1 MQASITKLEQTADQ
15 LHLTMTT
22 TTTNRT
28 ALDEIKRDIQVL
40 KELSLGRTQFP
51 SIPQVPPRIP
61 SWQLEIAQV
70 LHSSIIFSI
79 TFSSFSRNPNH
90 VHRSTTTTQKRPRM
104 RTKTMEIVSSSFRKM
119 RKRVMMKINCL

>member
-1 MQASITKLEQTADQ
+1 MQTSIAKLEQTADQ
-15 LHLTMTT
+15 LHLTMTA

-51 SIPQVPPRIP
+51 SIPQVAPRIP

-70 LHSSIIFSI
+70 RSSNIVPIL
-79 TFSSFSRNPNH
+79 FSSFSRNPNH
-90 VHRSTTTTQKRPRM
+90 VHRSTTTQKRPLM
-104 RTKTMEIVSSSFRKM
+104 RTKTMEIVSFSFRKM
-119 RKRVMMKINCL
+119 RKRAMMKINCL